1 MVGNGGG
8 SKAQGE
14 KVAIGKLGKGGSVM
28 NRRVKGIAGILFL
41 ILVSCAII
49 TVNIYFP
56 EKEVKEAYKELEK
69 ELMTPGGPGEEPTS
83 KPEGKP
89 EGSLKFEFI
98 SSAYAQEKTLS
109 EGIAEIV
116 RKMPEVRN
124 AYKQIGARI
133 PEIDKLRDSGAVG
146 EGNNG
151 MLVVRDEKLMTP
163 EAKQLVALVNE
174 NRRTIINGMSKA
186 IIRIN
191 RAPEN
196 EQNLKQVMP
205 QATEQFAAVRRDSA
219 KKGCWIQDQY
229 GNWARK

>member
-1 MVGNGGG
+1 
-8 SKAQGE
+8 
-14 KVAIGKLGKGGSVM
+14 M
-28 NRRVKGIAGILFL
+28 NHRVKGLAGIVLL
-41 ILVSCAII
+41 LLVSCAII

-69 ELMTPGGPGEEPTS
+69 ELMIPGGPGQEPTS

-89 EGSLKFEFI
+89 EGSSKFELI
-98 SSAYAQEKTLS
+98 SSAYAQERPLS
-109 EGIAEIV
+109 ERIAEIV
-116 RKMPEVRN
+116 RKMPEVVS
-124 AYKQIGARI
+124 AYRAIGARI

-163 EAKQLVALVNE
+163 DAKSLVALVNE

-205 QATEQFAAVRRDSA
+205 QATEQFAAIRRDSA
-219 KKGCWIQDQY
+219 KKGWWIQDQY
-229 GNWARK
+229 GSWTRK